1 MTARDAYAK
10 IRAGATLVQ
19 SYTGFIY
26 GGPSFASRLVDEL
39 GAMLKSDGFTSVY
52 DAVGADVRRGAAA

>member
-1 MTARDAYAK
+1 MTAEDAYAK

-19 SYTGFIY
+19 AYTGFIY
-26 GGPSFASRLVDEL
+26 GGPAFASRLVDEL
-39 GAMLKSDGFTSVY
+39 AALLKKDGFAHVY